1 MEVEAGGAG
10 DGLGLPLPVPLFL
23 PVHPRPF
30 WALDAPKLTTEQPLR
45 NSTTPSRQT
54 PSRNQKINFVAKTP
68 SHQTPS
74 RNQKINFV
82 AKAPSHQT
90 PSRNV
95 RIFFSLQLLRLP
107 TAMSNYVRQIV
118 HDSKNKNTSYS
129 QRHKL
134 SRSYVKSHAPAASIA
149 PPNDCHEWAK
159 TRQSEQRQA
168 SLYSASQDR
177 AAV

>member
-1 MEVEAGGAG
+1 MFRVKKVLRQLSGFAEKFPNVDHKVETVLRASAKK
-10 DGLGLPLPVPLFL
+10 
-23 PVHPRPF
+23 
-30 WALDAPKLTTEQPLR
+30 ALHSALACAQICRK
-45 NSTTPSRQT
+45 QT
-54 PSRNQKINFVAKTP
+54 INFVAKTP

-134 SRSYVKSHAPAASIA
+134 SRTYVKSHAPAASIA